1 MGRGL
6 HHPPSPEQENSNV
19 VPIRA
24 WHKDMGNLWGEIVPS
39 LKGRYYEAQVFR
51 MLRRA
56 DSVFSE
62 DSRKKSKAEKQT
74 PVMVETWDITPGSF
88 LLGWS
93 TTRELSWVTIP

>member
-1 MGRGL
+1 M
-6 HHPPSPEQENSNV
+6 
-19 VPIRA
+19 PIRA
-24 WHKDMGNLWGEIVPS
+24 WHKDMRNLWGEIVPS

-74 PVMVETWDITPGSF
+74 PVMVET
-88 LLGWS
+88 
-93 TTRELSWVTIP
+93 